1 MNYLSMTK
9 AEVANGQNVRLA
21 LWVSGCDHHC
31 KNCHNPESWDC
42 HAGKLFAEDDFNK
55 LIKELAL
62 PYYEG
67 LTLTG
72 GDPLHKNNIDDITK
86 LVIKVK
92 ETLPMKTIWLYT
104 GCVFD
109 KIKHLEMMKYINVL
123 VDGEYV
129 DELRD
134 ITLPFCGSGNQ
145 RLIDVKKS
153 LKEDKVVLYEN

>member
-21 LWVSGCDHHC
+21 LWVSGCNHHC

-42 HAGKLFAEDDFNK
+42 NAGKPFTEDDLNR
-55 LIKELAL
+55 LIAELSL
-62 PYYEG
+62 PYYDG

-72 GDPLHKNNIDDITK
+72 GDPLHQNNIEDITK

-92 ETLPMKTIWLYT
+92 ERLPMKTIWLYT

-109 KIKHLEMMKYINVL
+109 NVKHLEMMNYIDVL

-129 DELRD
+129 EALRD
-134 ITLPFCGSGNQ
+134 TTLAFKGSSNQ
-145 RLIDVKKS
+145 RVIDVQKS
-153 LKEDKVVLYEN
+153 LKEDRIVLCE